1 MISIVIVLCDI
12 FLVISNYDR
21 KFCGMYVTFCVD
33 VYRSLYLG
41 IFFYL
46 FRKINE

>member
-1 MISIVIVLCDI
+1 MISIAIVLCDI
-12 FLVISNYDR
+12 PVAIPNYDR
-21 KFCGMYVTFCVD
+21 KPCGMYATFCVD

-41 IFFYL
+41 ISFYL